1 MRVGIRKRKREE
13 RPAAALRET
22 VERQLAAAA
31 NAEPSGHNDPLYS
44 VTETFQQSFQRIGRK
59 RAGTEEQSGE
69 PSEQERQEETRESSE
84 TEARD
89 GKEKPERTATTSA
102 EPEKRADAAPMRQF
116 SKMAFERGELSAA
129 VLQGTGKLALI
140 SCLKRAAGKSER
152 SATLFGLGA
161 LTRNVPAHDPDQMM
175 FHRNF
180 ANSAVGLVVDTLR
193 DARRTVDSLVEM
205 AMGVGDFRAEDGG
218 ATLHAIY
225 PFLDDSRER
234 ALLEERRERLK
245 GDCTPEERAILENAA
260 VRAGALIAKKAW
272 MKEEFIQKL
281 REVSDR
287 AAEAL
292 AELEAPET
300 LEEAAQA
307 LSETE
312 TDAPTPP
319 PSDETPPPASEETPD
334 AVEETPP
341 SASEEI
347 PDAVDAQPPE
357 SSEKVSD
364 PAE

>member
-22 VERQLAAAA
+22 VDRQLAAAA
-31 NAEPSGHNDPLYS
+31 NAEPSGRDDPLYS
-44 VTETFQQSFQRIGRK
+44 VAETFRQSFERIGRK
-59 RAGTEEQSGE
+59 RAGTEERSDE
-69 PSEQERQEETRESSE
+69 ERPEQERPAETRESSE
-84 TEARD
+84 TEEARE
-89 GKEKPERTATTSA
+89 GKEKSGRTAKTPSELEGGA
-102 EPEKRADAAPMRQF
+102 NAAPMRRF
-116 SKMAFERGELSAA
+116 SRMAFERGELSAA

-152 SATLFGLGA
+152 SETLFGLGA
-161 LTRNVPAHDPDQMM
+161 MTRNVPEHDPDRMI

-180 ANSAVGLVVDTLR
+180 AKSAVGLVVDTLR
-193 DARRTVDSLVEM
+193 DARQTVDSLAEM

-218 ATLHAIY
+218 ATLHAMY

-234 ALLEERRERLK
+234 ALLEARRERLK
-245 GDCTPEERAILENAA
+245 GDCTPDERAILENAA
-260 VRAGALIAKKAW
+260 VRAGALIAKKAR

-287 AAEAL
+287 ATEVL
-292 AELEAPET
+292 AELEALET

-312 TDAPTPP
+312 TDAPNPP
-319 PSDETPPPASEETPD
+319 PSDEIPPSD
-334 AVEETPP
+334 ETPP

-347 PDAVDAQPPE
+347 PDAADAQNPE
-357 SSEKVSD
+357 SSEETFA